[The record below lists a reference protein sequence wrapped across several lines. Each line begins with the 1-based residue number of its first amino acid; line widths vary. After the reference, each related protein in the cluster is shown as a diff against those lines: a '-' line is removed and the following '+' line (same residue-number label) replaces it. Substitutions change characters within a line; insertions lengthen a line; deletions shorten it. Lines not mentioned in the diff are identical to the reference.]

1 MKLRIGGNSIRL
13 RILRSEVARLIEGGR
28 IAETV
33 YLGAGDESSL
43 TYALESES
51 ESSAVRLR
59 YESSE
64 IAIVLPKDEARSWAE
79 TERVGIYATV
89 DVGAHGTLNLIVE
102 KDFACLDLSDAE
114 NQDTFPNPQLG
125 AAC

>member
-33 YLGAGDESSL
+33 YLGASDESSL
-43 TYALESES
+43 TYALETES
-51 ESSAVRLR
+51 ESNAVRIR
-59 YESSE
+59 YELSQ

>member
-13 RILRSEVARLIEGGR
+13 RILRSEVAKLIEGGR
-28 IAETV
+28 IAETI
-33 YLGAGDESSL
+33 YLGSSDESAV
-43 TYALESES
+43 TYALETES
-51 ESSAVRLR
+51 ESNAVRLR

-64 IAIVLPKDEARSWAE
+64 IAIVLPKAEARSWAE

-89 DVGAHGTLNLIVE
+89 DVGAHGTVNLIVE